1 MIKPFNFT
9 QHASKLASSNQIK
22 NAQAPGMSPAFTN
35 RRVRLSPRFHT
46 AEEQARAKSALQFYL
61 AGGSLSRLQALRGY
75 RALCQ
80 EANIQPVSG
89 VTFLRR
95 LRGLPSLPQPQRS
108 HFLAVALIDETVVN
122 FPVCG
127 GTSS

>member
-1 MIKPFNFT
+1 MIKPFT

-22 NAQAPGMSPAFTN
+22 NTQVSDTEPAVIN
-35 RRVRLSPRFHT
+35 WCVRLSPRFHT
-46 AEEQARAKSALQFYL
+46 AEEQASAKSALQFYL
-61 AGGSLSRLQALRGY
+61 AGGRLSRLQALRAY
-75 RALCQ
+75 RARCL
-80 EANIQPVSG
+80 EANVQPVSG

-95 LRGLPSLPQPQRS
+95 LRGLTSLPQPQRS
-108 HFLAVALIDETVVN
+108 HFLAAALIDETVVN